1 MDMCNVVH
9 ALKPILLMVL
19 VQVANAWVNVLYKL
33 ALNDG
38 MNLSVI
44 VAYRYV
50 FATAFIAPLAFILE
64 RFFFCSWFYV
74 TVIQMI
80 DITDKYHS

>member
-1 MDMCNVVH
+1 MEKWNVVH
-9 ALKPILLMVL
+9 ALKPVLLMVL

-38 MNLSVI
+38 MNLSII

-50 FATAFIAPLAFILE
+50 FATAFISPLAFLIE
-64 RFFFCSWFYV
+64 RFFFLFP
-74 TVIQMI
+74 
-80 DITDKYHS
+80 HSFIF

>member
-1 MDMCNVVH
+1 
-9 ALKPILLMVL
+9 MVL

-38 MNLSVI
+38 MNLSII

-50 FATAFIAPLAFILE
+50 FATAFIAPLAFIKFCLILTNYVS
-64 RFFFCSWFYV
+64 FFSHFPSYECPFLSCCYY
-74 TVIQMI
+74 
-80 DITDKYHS
+80 KYI